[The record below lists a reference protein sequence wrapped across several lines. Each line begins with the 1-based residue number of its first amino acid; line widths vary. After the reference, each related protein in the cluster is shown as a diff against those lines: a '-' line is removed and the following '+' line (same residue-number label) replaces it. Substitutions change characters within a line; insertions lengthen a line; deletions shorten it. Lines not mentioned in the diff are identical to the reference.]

1 MPHWTARGAGHNLAP
16 MSVQSPVQP
25 TEGKD
30 AAPQGGL
37 RLSAHAAAM
46 DSTALEHLLALAGPD
61 AGRLM
66 EQLSSDLAAVERDL
80 RLALAEADG
89 AALRAATH
97 VLISLAGTVG
107 ATELTAAARALN
119 IAAHGADWPAAAKGI
134 PPVLA
139 GLAGL
144 RAAIAERVTGA
155 RA

>member
-1 MPHWTARGAGHNLAP
+1 
-16 MSVQSPVQP
+16 MSAEPASL
-25 TEGKD
+25 D
-30 AAPQGGL
+30 
-37 RLSAHAAAM
+37 
-46 DSTALEHLLALAGPD
+46 
-61 AGRLM
+61 
-66 EQLSSDLAAVERDL
+66 DL

-107 ATELTAAARALN
+107 ATALTAAARDLN